1 LQSLNITIPY
11 KEKVFNLCSEISPVA
26 SKLKAINTLKL
37 NSERE
42 WSATNT
48 DVEGFIYPLKK
59 LNLTKKQSIVLG
71 SGGAARSVIQ
81 GLINLKISKI
91 SVVSRNK
98 SSLDELIKN
107 FENPVIQNMWNIV
120 HEFNISLEIIYDLFD
135 GIESDIKQNVK
146 IDTRKDLLIYCYRV
160 AGTVGLMMA
169 KILKVSKKQS
179 LKSAIDLGIAM
190 QLTNISRD
198 VIEDSK
204 KNRSYINGSFE
215 EINSTIK
222 LADTFYKNSFYSI
235 REIPLSFRFSIL
247 VARRIYRKIGY
258 KILKKKT
265 FENYSKSGKIYVSN
279 FEKVLETILSIYD
292 LIILSL
298 LNKNDDQIEHDHLLI
313 NKEINLDERI

>member
-1 LQSLNITIPY
+1 MSSKNYLSIYAKSFNWAGFFLPKKTYKNCSYLYDFCRVVDNIADD
-11 KEKVFNLCSEISPVA
+11 EGEIE
-26 SKLKAINTLKL
+26 I
-37 NSERE
+37 
-42 WSATNT
+42 
-48 DVEGFIYPLKK
+48 KK
-59 LNLTKKQSIVLG
+59 IKFQKFVSDFKQ
-71 SGGAARSVIQ
+71 
-81 GLINLKISKI
+81 
-91 SVVSRNK
+91 
-98 SSLDELIKN
+98 KN
-107 FENPVIQNMWNIV
+107 FEDPVIQNMWNII

-222 LADTFYKNSFYSI
+222 LADTFYKNSFNSI